1 MTQPWPPW
9 VQTVQAMDSLAS
21 KSASSSTMSADLP
34 PNSRKSRFKV
44 GAPFSMIRRPTA
56 VEPVNEMRSTRGSV
70 TRSSATALSDVVTTW
85 NTPGG
90 KSVRSAAKRPSRV
103 AFQGVLG
110 AALRITVLPVANA
123 WPILLMDTSNG

>member
-9 VQTVQAMDSLAS
+9 VHTAQAKDSFSS

-34 PNSRKSRFKV
+34 PSSRKSRFKV
-44 GAPFSMIRRPTA
+44 GAPCSMIRRPTA
-56 VEPVNEMRSTRGSV
+56 VDPVNEMRSTRGSV

-85 NTPGG
+85 STPAG
-90 KSVRSAAKRPSRV
+90 KSVRSATSRPMRV

-110 AALRITVLPVANA
+110 AAFKMTVLPVARP
-123 WPILLMDTSNG
+123 WPSLLMVTSKG